1 LLRNLSGTEHIGKR
15 VLFSFDIDGT
25 LEIGDPAGPIT
36 LTQVRELIN
45 RDYIVGS
52 GSDRV
57 LAEQRA
63 MWEKHDI
70 PVHFVAHKH
79 LLNETRSNFQH
90 LDRYIHIGDTE
101 VDKRSAEMH
110 GFEFFYPEE
119 FCSIK
124 PS

>member
-1 LLRNLSGTEHIGKR
+1 MGKR
-15 VLFSFDIDGT
+15 VLFSLDIDGT

-36 LTQVRELIN
+36 LAQVHELIK
-45 RDYIVGS
+45 RDCIVGS

-63 MWEKHDI
+63 MWERHGV

-79 LLNETRSNFQH
+79 RLNETRSNFQH

-101 VDKRSAEMH
+101 VDKRYAETH
-110 GFEFFYPEE
+110 GFEFFYPDE
-119 FCSIK
+119 FCNISH
-124 PS
+124 

>member
-1 LLRNLSGTEHIGKR
+1 MGVRI
-15 VLFSFDIDGT
+15 LFSLDIDGT

-45 RDYIVGS
+45 RGYIVGS

-57 LAEQRA
+57 IAEQRA
-63 MWEKHDI
+63 MWKKHGI
-70 PVHFVAHKH
+70 PVHFVAQKH
-79 LLNETRSNFQH
+79 RLDETRSNFQH

-101 VDKRSAEMH
+101 VDKRYAEMH

-119 FCSIK
+119 FCSIAQ
-124 PS
+124 